1 MRAVKST
8 IQNLGVLIRRYRH
21 ELNMTQQDLAKIS
34 GVHRKLISILEYGGT
49 PRDYASLGSIFT
61 ALNIP
66 AHEVVTALATTKIH
80 SDIWLGLLQQ
90 LVSAEGDISL
100 ARDVMVL
107 VLACKDES
115 TEARLGKLMSV
126 VQQGS
131 VSIEHRL
138 ALMDYAIA
146 QAQMRGMDTYVAK
159 GKYYR
164 YLVERDN
171 FSKMAET
178 YLSGKKVLPY
188 AEFLSCDERIIL
200 YYKLGVHA
208 YTLHF
213 YKESIEFSKLLLDS
227 DGKDSTYKAYSILL
241 ISSSY
246 FKKSNYE
253 LAEQY
258 LARIS
263 LTRFPFLKDHVAFMK
278 AKLYEKRGDVESAIF
293 QLQLCLKSSVYKLNI
308 VNSLLHIY
316 LQKRDMDAAQQL
328 LLREPDYLEEDFTNP
343 IKINE
348 LANYYINKGKLL
360 SGMNRQKEAI
370 DFFKKGITMFTRLT
384 DTDEALLRQMEQTR
398 LNMISA
404 VEAGRNLTDASV
416 VRLSQELDGYIVE
429 IQKKSILK
437 RLSLPN

>member
-8 IQNLGVLIRRYRH
+8 KQNLGVLIRRYRY

-131 VSIEHRL
+131 GSIEHRL

-258 LARIS
+258 LARIR

-328 LLREPDYLEEDFTNP
+328 LLLEPDYLEEDFTNP

-348 LANYYINKGKLL
+348 LSNYYINKGKLL